1 MNELDLSIII
11 PTYNRHNFLIR
22 TLKYWANKKI
32 IIHVLDGSMKPLA
45 KDILI
50 SLSNN
55 INYHH
60 LPIGLLERI
69 SYSQNIIKT
78 KYVALLSDDEFYLTS
93 SLKKFISILE
103 INKDLACCSGVTLA
117 YNYDKNKKEVNGF
130 YLYTYPPF
138 NECKKL
144 NLMQNNPF
152 ERLKYHM
159 ENYIP
164 IATYNVT
171 RSEYFKKIVNLI
183 GLKEYKAYASWE
195 IQFEIAMSLFGKIK
209 FIPVIYWIRGWEVSA
224 IRNTSPSMTIL
235 NSADDWWNNE
245 MNKNEKD
252 QFSKDLLN
260 LIFSESKDFNKSKI
274 NFINIMNKYF
284 EKKIKKNKKKVVFS
298 FSFFRI
304 FKVFVPSFLLDK
316 ITNRSLVGKIKN
328 LKKYN
333 LSVDEKEV
341 NEIVRLIKKN
351 PINEF

>member
-1 MNELDLSIII
+1 
-11 PTYNRHNFLIR
+11 
-22 TLKYWANKKI
+22 
-32 IIHVLDGSMKPLA
+32 
-45 KDILI
+45 
-50 SLSNN
+50 
-55 INYHH
+55 
-60 LPIGLLERI
+60 
-69 SYSQNIIKT
+69 
-78 KYVALLSDDEFYLTS
+78 
-93 SLKKFISILE
+93 
-103 INKDLACCSGVTLA
+103 
-117 YNYDKNKKEVNGF
+117 
-130 YLYTYPPF
+130 
-138 NECKKL
+138 
-144 NLMQNNPF
+144 
-152 ERLKYHM
+152 M